1 MLGFLSTVLEDWCQL
16 NTVPFMSAGDIL
28 HDDAINLNVA
38 QRDWLYNYIEVW
50 DIIEQNYS

>member
-1 MLGFLSTVLEDWCQL
+1 
-16 NTVPFMSAGDIL
+16 MSAGDIL

>member
-1 MLGFLSTVLEDWCQL
+1 MLSFLSTVLEDWCQL